1 MVDKSIVGRRVRM
14 IRTGDQ
20 WTNQR
25 AGLQGIV
32 SFVDDTGTIFIK
44 WDNGVYLG
52 MIPGEDVI
60 EYLPE
65 EK

>member
-20 WTNQR
+20 WTNLR
-25 AGLQGIV
+25 AGLQGTV